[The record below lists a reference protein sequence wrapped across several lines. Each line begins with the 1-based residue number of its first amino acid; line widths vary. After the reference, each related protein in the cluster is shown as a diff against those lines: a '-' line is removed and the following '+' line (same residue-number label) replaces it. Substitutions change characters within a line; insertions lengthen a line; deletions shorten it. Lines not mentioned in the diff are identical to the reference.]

1 MLSIPFCFLKT
12 SPILACI
19 KRFPIFLLRSSS
31 RLPSQAD
38 FSVSSSCSSQHIHL
52 FYLIINMNIAI
63 PCDQKSFIKCFNCF
77 NLSNLS
83 NVLIH
88 LVKWITDSLKLC
100 ATFFVYTFFSEEHSL
115 LLCSPQRTL
124 WPEKNNG
131 NVSILQKGLKLTVR
145 LIRHI
150 TFDVRLC
157 RRTQGRG
164 QIHYRAVSAVSPQ
177 LE

>member
-1 MLSIPFCFLKT
+1 MPVSKDFLFFFF
-12 SPILACI
+12 LAQVGCHR
-19 KRFPIFLLRSSS
+19 K
-31 RLPSQAD
+31 QT
-38 FSVSSSCSSQHIHL
+38 SVSPALVHP
-52 FYLIINMNIAI
+52 NI
-63 PCDQKSFIKCFNCF
+63 STYFTL
-77 NLSNLS
+77 LSTWILSYPVIRNHLS

-88 LVKWITDSLKLC
+88 LVKCITGSLKLC

-131 NVSILQKGLKLTVR
+131 SVSILQKGLKLTVR